1 LKTLIVE
8 HSRIKFEN
16 PSSLANSEFDI
27 EEKFESKQIHFN
39 LSNLEQLD
47 LNQMTFCR
55 IWLRPYDNFFQL
67 FFENLPKLKTLRFS
81 IQSLAQ
87 VDLDL
92 FKKLGTLE
100 NLAIWFYES
109 TPFFMDIKNVLSNLK
124 QIKELKLKCSS
135 I

>member
-1 LKTLIVE
+1 MIDLLVAL
-8 HSRIKFEN
+8 
-16 PSSLANSEFDI
+16 PPA
-27 EEKFESKQIHFN
+27 
-39 LSNLEQLD
+39 

-67 FFENLPKLKTLRFS
+67 YFENLPKLKTLRFS
-81 IQSLAQ
+81 IHSLAQ

-92 FKKLGTLE
+92 FKKLGTIE

-124 QIKELKLKCSS
+124 LRRTSNRS
-135 I
+135 ILWLIIVCKKIIVIIEARSGIV